1 MKQKMKIFIV
11 FVAFFA
17 VCSVVVSAASFTM
30 QVKNATT
37 GSCVAM
43 DGENTVYRGDTVCF
57 TDTSGAS
64 SSWEWNFGDGF
75 TSTEQNPQHIYAFGK
90 RPIVMHNGYINLG
103 ISLKTSDGSI
113 HEDTIKFSTPLPPLV
128 ITTQNITLMNETL
141 AENYTE
147 ALTGNRTS
155 PPGWSG
161 FDWVRGIATTEEAY
175 TSVLGSTIFLILIFS
190 IPFIMNWIIMKDFVV
205 AGILGGFLGI
215 YIIVRLPANMQLLAV
230 GFIVMSVVAV
240 IYSLLK
246 ET

>member
-1 MKQKMKIFIV
+1 MKQITKFLV
-11 FVAFFA
+11 GFLVL
-17 VCSVVVSAASFTM
+17 VVLCSGIVSAASFTM

-37 GSCVAM
+37 GGCIAM
-43 DGENTVYRGDTVCF
+43 DGGNTVYRGDTVCF
-57 TDTSGAS
+57 TDTSGG

-75 TSTEQNPQHIYAFGK
+75 TSTEQNPEHTYAFGK

-103 ISLKTSDGSI
+103 ISLKASDGSI
-113 HEDTIKFSTPLPPLV
+113 HEDTIKFSTLLPPIV
-128 ITTQNITLMNETL
+128 TAQETIALMNETL

-147 ALTGNRTS
+147 ALTGNRTA
-155 PPGWSG
+155 PPGWNG
-161 FDWVRGIATTEEAY
+161 FDWVRGITTTEEAY
-175 TSVLGSTIFLILIFS
+175 TSVLGSTIFLILVFS

-230 GFIVMSVVAV
+230 GFIVMSAVAV